1 MLKINKI
8 NLKKTFF
15 LRFWGWC
22 LKTSVCVSKFHID
35 SLTALML
42 GVGISSQASCCLQQE
57 ILPTTSIYWVKQN
70 VSYCSCAFLGMLSI
84 CCSCCPSVMIS
95 GTDRAI
101 VLPESHCAVPPLQ
114 LPHPHC
120 DPPVPSHA
128 KSHVLLSLD
137 LEEEGLKSISLS
149 LSLSHI
155 YIFLETEIQLPR
167 IQRKKNVLKWY
178 SRI

>member
-1 MLKINKI
+1 
-8 NLKKTFF
+8 
-15 LRFWGWC
+15 
-22 LKTSVCVSKFHID
+22 
-35 SLTALML
+35 ML

-70 VSYCSCAFLGMLSI
+70 VSYCSCAFLDMLSI

-149 LSLSHI
+149 LSLSLI
-155 YIFLETEIQLPR
+155 YIYFWRLKSNSPEFKGRKMFSSDILAYK
-167 IQRKKNVLKWY
+167 IRKKK
-178 SRI
+178 